1 MSSGIFAPLPYKQHF
16 TTTPTSN
23 KPTLVDPPTGGST
36 QIGSSRVVGQIDTA
50 NSPCDDI
57 PIKTNRNVIY
67 TLLVIFTIIDIKIK
81 RILKQEDDILY
92 N

>member
-1 MSSGIFAPLPYKQHF
+1 MMSSGIFAPLPYKQHF

-36 QIGSSRVVGQIDTA
+36 QKGSSRVVGQNDTA

-57 PIKTNRNVIY
+57 PIKSNSRNV
-67 TLLVIFTIIDIKIK
+67 V
-81 RILKQEDDILY
+81 Y
-92 N
+92 NWFKDKMNTQAKKWYST